1 MRWVVH
7 VAPIGYDRNMHK
19 NLLGNPEGKNGLEK
33 ISLDGRIILKF
44 M

>member
-7 VAPIGYDRNMHK
+7 VALIGYNRNMHR
-19 NLLGNPEGKNGLEK
+19 NLVVNPEGKNSLEK
-33 ISLDGRIILKF
+33 ISLDGRIILKC

>member
-7 VAPIGYDRNMHK
+7 VAHIGYNRNTHR
-19 NLLGNPEGKNGLEK
+19 NLVGNPERKNSLEK
-33 ISLDGRIILKF
+33 ISLNRRIILKW